1 MKHVDIEQRQ
11 KKILCAIVESYI
23 EIAMP
28 VGSRAVSQRFRKS
41 ISPAT
46 IRNVMADLEEK
57 ELIMHPYTSAGR
69 IPTDKGYRMY
79 VDLLLEP
86 KHLTKEEESLIA
98 RLINR
103 GCEDFET
110 LMQAASKAICMMT
123 DVAGIVLTS
132 RLKRSVFKRVEF
144 IPIDSSRILAV
155 LITNSGLVKSANLEM
170 EEEFTKSELL
180 RISEFLNH
188 ELDGMFLVEIKDYL
202 TRRLLE
208 QGDSFYTFLKKAM
221 YILSIPGLLKMEDR
235 IYFEGTTSIMA
246 CPEFKDIAK
255 ARLFLRLFEE
265 KRDLMELFNEDMET
279 DGIKVHIG
287 KENSHK
293 SIQDYTI
300 ITSNYKINDRVM
312 GAIGAIGPTRMEYGR
327 VMSAVSY
334 LSSILG
340 KVMEELG

>member
-86 KHLTKEEESLIA
+86 KHLTKEEESLIT

-110 LMQAASKAICMMT
+110 LMQAVSKAICMMT
-123 DVAGIVLTS
+123 DVAGIVLTP
-132 RLKRSVFKRVEF
+132 RLKRSVFKQVEF

-155 LITNSGLVKSANLEM
+155 LITNSGLVKSAILEM

-188 ELDGMFLVEIKDYL
+188 ELDGMFLGEIKDYL

-221 YILSIPGLLKMEDR
+221 YIFSIPGLLKMEDR